1 MSSNF
6 IYIDKIDQSTIH
18 YIYVISNTKTDRL
31 YIGVTSRPEERMR
44 EHMNPRCKK
53 NSASKIKSAA
63 RKYGPENFTMT
74 LIYCTKD
81 KDDAY
86 EKEKFLIVEHKTLTP
101 NGYNIHPGGY
111 GGSTKGTM
119 SAEGRK
125 RISESAKGKPV
136 SDEFRQNVSDRVKGE
151 GNPMYG
157 RHHTEE
163 AKQRMSEMFKGK
175 QNPFTQE
182 HKDNLAKANRERIY
196 SEEEVERCR
205 QLGYSNRGRKMP
217 PRSAEYR
224 KNMSEKYKGKP
235 RPTTTCPHCD
245 KVGGVG
251 GMQKWHFDN
260 CKQNPAN
267 TLNQS
272 PTLMFDED

>member
-1 MSSNF
+1 MSSIC
-6 IYIDKIDQSTIH
+6 IYDDAINQSTIH
-18 YIYVISNTKTDRL
+18 YVYVISNTKNNRL
-31 YIGVTSRPEERMR
+31 YIGVTTRPEERMR
-44 EHMNPRCKK
+44 EHMHPHCKK

-86 EKEKFLIVEHKTLTP
+86 EKEKFLILEYKTLTP
-101 NGYNIHPGGY
+101 DGYNIHPGGY

-119 SAEGRK
+119 SKEGRK
-125 RISESAKGKPV
+125 RISEAAKGKQV
-136 SDEFRQNVSDRVKGE
+136 TDEFRQKVSDRVKGE

-163 AKQRMSEMFKGK
+163 AKQRMSEHFTGR

-182 HKDNLAKANRERIY
+182 HKDNLTKANRERFR
-196 SEEEVERCR
+196 SDEEIERCR
-205 QLGYSNRGRKMP
+205 QMGYDNRGRKMP

-224 KNMSEKYKGKP
+224 KEMRDRYKGKP
-235 RPTTTCPHCD
+235 RPKVVCPHCG
-245 KVGGVG
+245 KEGGVG
-251 GMQKWHFDN
+251 SMHQWHFDN
-260 CKQNPAN
+260 CKQNPTKN
-267 TLNQS
+267 PLQT
-272 PTLMFDED
+272 PTLVCDED